1 MDDRKNMGQNV
12 REIAWHYYAG
22 LKGITLKE
30 AQEEFNK
37 YLINESPLALSALR
51 MAEYEVLHLK

>member
-1 MDDRKNMGQNV
+1 MGQNV